1 VATHEELCSWY
12 KQFRK
17 DEIDE
22 LTIKGKLHLFVK
34 AELHNIELL
43 LPESFE
49 WQRDYLCIEIDKCLV
64 HKVVR
69 MKKIEKERK
78 EMPEQDIF
86 DNIETAFTSAL
97 YTYLRALYND
107 KQLCKDNPQLATA
120 LFVFLRNYAYSGM
133 FRYNDKGEFN
143 VPYGGISY
151 NHKLMQSKVD
161 YYHSPKLLEHFA
173 KTTIENLDF
182 LDFFRKHNPTEKDF
196 VFLDPPYDTE
206 FSTYA
211 QNEFTQADQK
221 RLADYLCEECK
232 AKWQLVIKYTPFI
245 YSLYDRKGIIIQKF
259 DKKYLVSFMNRNDKD
274 VEHLIIT
281 NYKDKFD

>member
-1 VATHEELCSWY
+1 MG
-12 KQFRK
+12 
-17 DEIDE
+17 D
-22 LTIKGKLHLFVK
+22 
-34 AELHNIELL
+34 
-43 LPESFE
+43 
-49 WQRDYLCIEIDKCLV
+49 
-64 HKVVR
+64 
-69 MKKIEKERK
+69 
-78 EMPEQDIF
+78 
-86 DNIETAFTSAL
+86 
-97 YTYLRALYND
+97 D

-151 NHKLMQSKVD
+151 NHKLMQTKVD

-182 LDFFRKHNPTEKDF
+182 LDFFRKHVPTEKDF

>member
-1 VATHEELCSWY
+1 MKTNIEIYAT
-12 KQFRK
+12 
-17 DEIDE
+17 E
-22 LTIKGKLHLFVK
+22 LTQI
-34 AELHNIELL
+34 
-43 LPESFE
+43 S
-49 WQRDYLCIEIDKCLV
+49 
-64 HKVVR
+64 
-69 MKKIEKERK
+69 
-78 EMPEQDIF
+78 
-86 DNIETAFTSAL
+86 
-97 YTYLRALYND
+97 D
-107 KQLCKDNPQLATA
+107 KQTHCRAIVRLQLEKLDFNGITTQEMINIIRRR
-120 LFVFLRNYAYSGM
+120 FKYI
-133 FRYNDKGEFN
+133 NDKGEFN